1 MKHYDLVRW
10 CSYTMANQRQGFS
23 RYLFNQTCYPNT
35 KYENANANGLD
46 TVEEYTQWILVC
58 IILLRLAI

>member
-1 MKHYDLVRW
+1 
-10 CSYTMANQRQGFS
+10 MANQRQGFS